1 VGSEDEKRVLCQKA
15 DAVDDF
21 LRDLEDTTQ
30 AQSSEIH
37 GLKPALM
44 EAFALAEEAKSRIQ
58 QINNPMYVC
67 AADFWSCRDLNL
79 VFIDSVTI

>member
-15 DAVDDF
+15 DAVDEF

-44 EAFALAEEAKSRIQ
+44 EAFALAEEAKSRMQ
-58 QINNPMYVC
+58 QLNNPTYVC
-67 AADFWSCRDLNL
+67 AVDFWSFRDLSL
-79 VFIDSVTI
+79 ILIQ